1 MSTPRG
7 FEEEIARLRNRI
19 NDILSDSSCVEEPEP
34 MSASGWMPPTDVL
47 ENKDD
52 IVVRLDVPGVNPDE
66 IDLSISGDILQI
78 KGERKQEKERDD
90 ENYHAIERG
99 FGSFDR
105 RINLPAP
112 VDVESIKASCKN
124 GVLTIRLPKLG
135 VEKTGAVKV
144 NLE

>member
-7 FEEEIARLRNRI
+7 FEEEIVRLRDRI
-19 NDILSDSSCVEEPEP
+19 NEILGNSAGMEVPEL
-34 MSASGWMPPTDVL
+34 MDVVDWMPALDVL

-52 IVVRLDVPGVNPDE
+52 IVVRVDVPGVNPDE
-66 IDLSISGDILQI
+66 IDLSISGDVIQI
-78 KGERKQEKERDD
+78 KGERKQETERDD

-112 VDVESIKASCKN
+112 VDVESIKASYKN
-124 GVLTIRLPKLG
+124 GVLIISLPKLG
-135 VEKTGAVKV
+135 EEETGAVKV
-144 NLE
+144 DLE